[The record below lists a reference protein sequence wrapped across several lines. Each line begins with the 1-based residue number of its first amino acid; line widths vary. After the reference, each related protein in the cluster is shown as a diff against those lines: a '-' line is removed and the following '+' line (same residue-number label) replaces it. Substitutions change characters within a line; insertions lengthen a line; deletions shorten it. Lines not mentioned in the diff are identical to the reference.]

1 MEGLCMYVGAARGNI
16 KSRSSDGRD
25 ETEDEIRK
33 EPQPREMLR
42 EYRT

>member
-1 MEGLCMYVGAARGNI
+1 MHLKLYVRAARVNI

-25 ETEDEIRK
+25 ETEDGIRK